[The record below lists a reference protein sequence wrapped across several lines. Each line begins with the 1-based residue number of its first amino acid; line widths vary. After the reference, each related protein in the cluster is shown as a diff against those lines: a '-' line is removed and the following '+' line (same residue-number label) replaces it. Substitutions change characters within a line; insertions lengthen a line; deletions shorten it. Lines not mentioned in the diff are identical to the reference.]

1 MAKKSENTVKAK
13 SIFQHLSGIKEK
25 KESWTSLSDMDK
37 KSFSPFIINRWLS
50 MNMDLLPIVNILQKY
65 TIGFLSARDVYKVYL
80 DFLPKKKTFDKY
92 IKGSKSSKYNKDVLE
107 YLSKWYGVSQREVTD
122 YLEILSKDD
131 VINILMKYGL
141 TEKESKKVLSKLQN
155 YTGDEPISALL

>member
-1 MAKKSENTVKAK
+1 MEKKSENTVKAK
-13 SIFQHLSGIKEK
+13 TIFQHLSGIKEK

-50 MNMDLLPIVNILQKY
+50 MNLDLLPIVNILQKY

-92 IKGSKSSKYNKDVLE
+92 VKGSKSSKYNKDVLE

-131 VINILMKYGL
+131 VISILTKYGL
-141 TEKESKKVLSKLQN
+141 TEKESKK
-155 YTGDEPISALL
+155 LLKK

>member
-1 MAKKSENTVKAK
+1 MKKKSENTVKAK
-13 SIFQHLSGIKEK
+13 TIFQHLSGIKEK
-25 KESWTSLSDMDK
+25 KESWASLSDMDK

-50 MNMDLLPIVNILQKY
+50 MNLDLLPIVNILQKY

-80 DFLPKKKTFDKY
+80 DFLPKQKTFDKY

-131 VINILMKYGL
+131 VINILTKYGL
-141 TEKESKKVLSKLQN
+141 SDKEAKK
-155 YTGDEPISALL
+155 LLK

>member
-13 SIFQHLSGIKEK
+13 TIFQHLSGIKEK

-50 MNMDLLPIVNILQKY
+50 MNLDLLPIVNILQKY

-80 DFLPKKKTFDKY
+80 DFLPKQKTFDKY

-131 VINILMKYGL
+131 VINILTKYGL
-141 TEKESKKVLSKLQN
+141 TDKEAKK
-155 YTGDEPISALL
+155 LLK

>member
-13 SIFQHLSGIKEK
+13 TIFQHLSGIKEK

-50 MNMDLLPIVNILQKY
+50 MNMGLLPIVNILQKY

-80 DFLPKKKTFDKY
+80 DFLPKQKTFDKY

-131 VINILMKYGL
+131 VINIL
-141 TEKESKKVLSKLQN
+141 LS
-155 YTGDEPISALL
+155 TD

>member
-1 MAKKSENTVKAK
+1 MEKKSENTVKAK
-13 SIFQHLSGIKEK
+13 TIFQHLSGIKEK
-25 KESWTSLSDMDK
+25 KESWASLSDMDK

-50 MNMDLLPIVNILQKY
+50 MNLDLLPIVNILQKY

-131 VINILMKYGL
+131 VINILTKYGL
-141 TEKESKKVLSKLQN
+141 TEKESKK
-155 YTGDEPISALL
+155 LLKK

>member
-1 MAKKSENTVKAK
+1 MKKKSENTVKAK
-13 SIFQHLSGIKEK
+13 TIFQHLSGIKEK

-50 MNMDLLPIVNILQKY
+50 MNMGLLPIVNILQKY

-80 DFLPKKKTFDKY
+80 DFLPKQKTFDKY

-131 VINILMKYGL
+131 VINILTKYGL
-141 TEKESKKVLSKLQN
+141 TDKEAKK
-155 YTGDEPISALL
+155 LLK

>member
-1 MAKKSENTVKAK
+1 MEKKSENTVKAK
-13 SIFQHLSGIKEK
+13 TIFQHLSGIKEK

-50 MNMDLLPIVNILQKY
+50 MNLDLLPIVNILQKY

-141 TEKESKKVLSKLQN
+141 TEKESKK
-155 YTGDEPISALL
+155 LLKK

>member
-13 SIFQHLSGIKEK
+13 TIFQHLSGIKEK
-25 KESWTSLSDMDK
+25 KESWASLSDMDK

-50 MNMDLLPIVNILQKY
+50 MNLDLLPIVNILQKY

-92 IKGSKSSKYNKDVLE
+92 IKGSKSSKYNKEVLE
-107 YLSKWYGVSQREVTD
+107 YLSKWYGVSQREVTE
-122 YLEILSKDD
+122 YLEILPKGD
-131 VINILMKYGL
+131 VMDILMKYGL
-141 TEKESKKVLSKLQN
+141 TEKESKK
-155 YTGDEPISALL
+155 LLK

>member
-1 MAKKSENTVKAK
+1 MKKKSENTVKAK
-13 SIFQHLSGIKEK
+13 TIFQHLSGIKEK
-25 KESWTSLSDMDK
+25 KESWASLSDMDK

-50 MNMDLLPIVNILQKY
+50 MNTGLLPIVNILQKY

-80 DFLPKKKTFDKY
+80 DFLPKQKTFDKY

-131 VINILMKYGL
+131 VINILTKYGL
-141 TEKESKKVLSKLQN
+141 TDKEAKK
-155 YTGDEPISALL
+155 LLK

>member
-80 DFLPKKKTFDKY
+80 DFLPKQKTFDKY

-131 VINILMKYGL
+131 VINILTKYGL
-141 TEKESKKVLSKLQN
+141 TDKEAKK
-155 YTGDEPISALL
+155 LLK

>member
-1 MAKKSENTVKAK
+1 MAKKSVNTVKAK

-50 MNMDLLPIVNILQKY
+50 MNLDLLPIVNILQKY

-141 TEKESKKVLSKLQN
+141 TEKESKK
-155 YTGDEPISALL
+155 LLKK

>member
-1 MAKKSENTVKAK
+1 MKKKSENTVKAK

-25 KESWTSLSDMDK
+25 KESWASLSDMDK

-80 DFLPKKKTFDKY
+80 DFLPKQKTFDKY

-131 VINILMKYGL
+131 VINILTKYGL
-141 TEKESKKVLSKLQN
+141 TDKEAKK
-155 YTGDEPISALL
+155 LLK

>member
-1 MAKKSENTVKAK
+1 MAIKSENTVKAK
-13 SIFQHLSGIKEK
+13 TIFQHLSGIKEK

-50 MNMDLLPIVNILQKY
+50 MNLDLLPIVNILQKY

-107 YLSKWYGVSQREVTD
+107 YLSKWYGVSQREVPD
-122 YLEILSKDD
+122 YLEILSNDD

-141 TEKESKKVLSKLQN
+141 TEKESKK
-155 YTGDEPISALL
+155 LLKK

>member
-1 MAKKSENTVKAK
+1 MVKKSASTVKAK

-25 KESWTSLSDMDK
+25 KDSWASLSDMDK

-50 MNMDLLPIVNILQKY
+50 MNLDLLPLVNILQKY

-92 IKGSKSSKYNKDVLE
+92 IKGNKASKYNTECLE
-107 YLSKWYGVSQREVTD
+107 YLSKWYGVSQREVID
-122 YLEILSKDD
+122 YLEILPKGD
-131 VINILMKYGL
+131 VMDILMKYGL
-141 TEKESKKVLSKLQN
+141 TDKEAKKLMK
-155 YTGDEPISALL
+155 